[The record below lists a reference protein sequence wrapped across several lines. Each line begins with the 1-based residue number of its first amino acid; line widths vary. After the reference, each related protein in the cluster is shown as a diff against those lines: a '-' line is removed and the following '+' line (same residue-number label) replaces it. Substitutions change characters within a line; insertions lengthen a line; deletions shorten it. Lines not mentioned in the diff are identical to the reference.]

1 MGPIRPRKELKTMK
15 NVLHI
20 GGEIVNE
27 ACLVLCAAMDDES
40 YKPAVV
46 LTISLDG
53 GAATIDT
60 LGFHVNG
67 PDSVKVADLDTI
79 ELFDIILFR
88 DRGGYYSKYLSDSCA
103 LQAHAIDVSKA
114 DWSAAVN
121 VYEWAG
127 LTDWRDPKHKRLRD
141 WKHAWW
147 RIVLDTFDLDID
159 D

>member
-1 MGPIRPRKELKTMK
+1 MDNKML
-15 NVLHI
+15 I
-20 GGEIVNE
+20 GGEIVNDT
-27 ACLVLCAAMDDES
+27 CLVLFAAMDDES

-53 GAATIDT
+53 GIATIDA

-79 ELFDIILFR
+79 ELFDIILIR
-88 DRGGYYSKYLSDSCA
+88 QRCSGYYSKYLSDSYA

-114 DWSAAVN
+114 GWSDDVKI
-121 VYEWAG
+121 YERAG
-127 LTDWRDPKHKRLRD
+127 LTDWRDPKYKRLRS

-147 RIVLDTFDLDID
+147 RIVLDTFDLDTDI
-159 D
+159 

>member
-1 MGPIRPRKELKTMK
+1 MNNKLY
-15 NVLHI
+15 I
-20 GGEIVNE
+20 GGAIVNE
-27 ACLVLCAAMDDES
+27 ACLVLCATMDDES

-53 GAATIDT
+53 GIATIDA

-79 ELFDIILFR
+79 ELFDVILIR
-88 DRGGYYSKYLSDSCA
+88 QHCSGYYSKYLSDSCA

-114 DWSAAVN
+114 GWAADVH

-127 LTDWRDPKHKRLRD
+127 LTDWRDTKYRRLRT
-141 WKHAWW
+141 WKREWW
-147 RIVLDTFDLDID
+147 RLVVDLFDLDMDI
-159 D
+159 

>member
-1 MGPIRPRKELKTMK
+1 MDKI
-15 NVLHI
+15 LHI
-20 GGEIVNE
+20 GGAIVNE

-46 LTISLDG
+46 LTVSLEG
-53 GAATIDT
+53 GSATIAA

-79 ELFDIILFR
+79 ELFDILLLR
-88 DRGGYYSKYLSDSCA
+88 DCGDYYRKYLSDSCA

-114 DWSAAVN
+114 GWPAAVN

-127 LTDWRDPKHKRLRD
+127 LTDWRATKYRQLRTWKR
-141 WKHAWW
+141 AWW
-147 RIVLDTFDLDID
+147 RVVLDTFDLDTDI
-159 D
+159 